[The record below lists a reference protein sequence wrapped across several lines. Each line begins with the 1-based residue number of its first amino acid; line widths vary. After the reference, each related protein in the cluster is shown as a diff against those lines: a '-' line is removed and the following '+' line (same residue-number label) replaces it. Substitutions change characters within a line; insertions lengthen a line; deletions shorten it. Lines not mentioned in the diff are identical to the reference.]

1 MDGLDDAPY
10 VSARIPDRKV
20 KEFFVKWKKKQLQ

>member
-20 KEFFVKWKKKQLQ
+20 KEFFVKWK